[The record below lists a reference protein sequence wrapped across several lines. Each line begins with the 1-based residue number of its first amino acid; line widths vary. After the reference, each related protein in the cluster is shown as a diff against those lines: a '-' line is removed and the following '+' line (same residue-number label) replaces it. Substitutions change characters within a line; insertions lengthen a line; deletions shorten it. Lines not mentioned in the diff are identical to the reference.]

1 MQRTYRVPRARAGL
15 VGLVAALVLLALP
28 GTSIAGGVSDSTRSG
43 EIAGSGLLQRGAGYG
58 ANETKARGVKALQQT
73 LRTLGWQPGPVD
85 GLFGPRTE
93 AAVRRLQAR
102 TGLGTDGIV
111 GPQTQ
116 RVLKSVRTSPLRKGA
131 GYAQS

>member
-58 ANETKARGVKALQQT
+58 ANETKARGVKALQRT

-85 GLFGPRTE
+85 GLFGPRTQ
-93 AAVRRLQAR
+93 AAVLRFQHSA
-102 TGLGTDGIV
+102 GVAADGIV
-111 GPQTQ
+111 GP
-116 RVLKSVRTSPLRKGA
+116 RTRQKLEQA
-131 GYAQS
+131 